1 MNENADRVELPGMPA
16 APPRKLTVVDK
27 TLLVGLPLIAYL
39 GGLGAAFGNGAGL
52 VLSGFAA
59 LGMIAFR
66 ALRINRRNEPHIPPY
81 THYVAIAVA
90 VITFVTSWNLYRM
103 QPGSEAVTYLAPA
116 APMVLFGVLVVL
128 MFRKPR

>member
-1 MNENADRVELPGMPA
+1 MNENADPVELPKIPA
-16 APPRKLTVVDK
+16 APPRRLTAADV
-27 TLLVGLPLIAYL
+27 TILVGLPLVAYV

-66 ALRINRRNEPHIPPY
+66 TLRINRRNEPRIPPY

-90 VITFVTSWNLYRM
+90 VITFVTSWNLYRI
-103 QPGSEAVTYLAPA
+103 QPESWTVMYLAPA
-116 APMVLFGVLVVL
+116 APVVLFGMLVAL